1 MARVLIV
8 DDIAD
13 NTQLLKFEL
22 EDDGH
27 EVFSLDN
34 GQACLDSVADVNP
47 DVILLDIMMPVL
59 DGMSTL
65 RELKGRTATRDI
77 PVIMISANDVDEQI
91 INALDMGAHDYVNKP
106 FVYPILAARMR
117 SALRL
122 QESQRLLA
130 LANQSLAKLASQD
143 PLTGVYNRRYFFDR
157 AASEFSASKR
167 HERSMGLIMLDVDNF
182 KALNDKYGHTM
193 GDTAL
198 AQLCH
203 TAGQLIRAGDFIGRM
218 GGEEF
223 AICCPETD
231 LPGIQS
237 MAERIRRTIEKQ
249 SICYGELSCCMTVSL
264 GVTHNLE
271 SDTHFEQLYER
282 ADQLLYQAKEQGRNR
297 VIAA

>member
-8 DDIAD
+8 DDIID
-13 NTQLLKFEL
+13 NIQLLKFEL
-22 EDDGH
+22 EDDEH
-27 EVFSLDN
+27 EVFSLQN
-34 GQACLDSVADVNP
+34 GQECLDSIANINP
-47 DVILLDIMMPVL
+47 DIVLLDIMMPVL

-65 RELKGRTATRDI
+65 RELKSRTATKDI

-91 INALDMGAHDYVNKP
+91 IEALDMGAHDYVSKP
-106 FVYPILAARMR
+106 FVYPVLAARMR

-122 QESQRLLA
+122 LESQRLLA

-157 AASEFSASKR
+157 ANGEFSACIR
-167 HERSMGLIMLDVDNF
+167 HNRHMGLIMLDVDKF
-182 KALNDKYGHTM
+182 KTLNDQYGHTM

-203 TAGQLIRAGDFIGRM
+203 TANQLIRAGDFIGRM

-231 LPGIQS
+231 LAGIQV
-237 MAERIRRTIEKQ
+237 MAERIRSTIEKQ
-249 SICYGELSCCMTVSL
+249 VIRYGDQSCSMTVSL
-264 GVTHNLE
+264 GVTYNLE
-271 SDTHFEQLYER
+271 EDSGFNKLYER
-282 ADQLLYQAKEQGRNR
+282 ADQLLYRAKEQGRNR